1 MEIKNQGLNVQVN
14 RMNEG
19 PFPIK
24 QGDVS
29 PIMIKERLTDQE
41 AKVIL
46 KGQEVRV
53 KFDGPIPTQDRVMVE
68 VLKPNE
74 SGQLVVKPVQNPAP
88 SPVAAKT
95 VDDFLAK
102 AGFDPAG
109 HPELKEAIKLIFSKG
124 GTVSR
129 DTLRILQDFMKNQ
142 MGPLSDKLDTIKIMQ
157 QKKIEMTKVQLHA
170 VYEALHG
177 KPLTESMSEW
187 ISEPIHSVKGEA
199 PKTTEDKPVLEQI
212 LSQLKNKTEQ
222 SKLVEKVLALLD
234 STKDQQVISDIKK
247 ALQIQQAGKDRIL
260 QAITDPEIK
269 NRIQQ
274 ESNLSTILQLL
285 KTKELPDSLATVIH
299 DAVKLEKIGTAKL
312 ETAIENVFTE
322 DQPIEDPL
330 SAKIQEIVKTI
341 QKEPTLEKVLGA
353 IQKALDENTRTDIN
367 FSKIKTALEKAA
379 QLTEQGRE
387 LAARKELSGAINE
400 LVETHPQLQKTDSE
414 TALTKAEQYVIND
427 AAQSLQLGSQNILVT
442 KITKEMSQLA
452 IDFKKMR
459 QEMSRNLDAAS
470 RHIKSNQAGNVVP
483 AKQMLDATINKLD
496 QAILKGNF
504 MLYTDMAIEKKLLTA
519 SSRLAEAKNLLDN
532 GNFAKANE
540 IVKDVKH
547 VLDRLIF
554 KPSESKV
561 MHFVSDQES
570 PTAKS
575 MFEKAIHTGHEQG
588 AREIFEKVKAMGFTH
603 EVDAA
608 KAIVDKQEAPHNV
621 KSQLIQMLGTEDGGQ
636 RLPIEQALAN
646 ITGQQLLNKQ
656 DTSGIQN
663 LFLQLPILLN
673 KQVENVKIYVNS
685 QKKGEKIDWENCSLY
700 FVLETK
706 KLGEVGITI
715 SAVNRN
721 LSIAFKNDQ
730 ATFSKK
736 AKPFVEVAKDRL
748 QEIGYHVHSIQFQSF
763 TESVET
769 KKTESTRSTSTYT
782 EKGYDF
788 SI

>member
-19 PFPIK
+19 PLPIK

-29 PIMIKERLTDQE
+29 PIIIKERLTDQE

-46 KGQEVRV
+46 KGQEFRV

-74 SGQLVVKPVQNPAP
+74 TGQLVVKPVQNPAP

-102 AGFDPAG
+102 AGFDPTG
-109 HPELKEAIKLIFSKG
+109 HPELKEAVKLIFSKG

-129 DTLRILQDFMKNQ
+129 DTLNILQDFMKNQ
-142 MGPLSDKLDTIKIMQ
+142 MGPLTDKLDTIKIMQ
-157 QKKIEMTKVQLHA
+157 QKRIEMTKVQLHA

-177 KPLTESMSEW
+177 KPLTESMSKW
-187 ISEPIHSVKGEA
+187 ISGPIHSVKGEA

-222 SKLVEKVLALLD
+222 AKLVEKVLALLD
-234 STKDQQVISDIKK
+234 PAKDQQLITDIKK
-247 ALQIQQAGKDRIL
+247 ALQIQEAGKDRLL
-260 QAITDPEIK
+260 QAITDPEMK

-274 ESNLSTILQLL
+274 ESNLATMLQLL

-312 ETAIENVFTE
+312 ETAIQNVFTE
-322 DQPIEDPL
+322 DQPIEDSL
-330 SAKIQEIVKTI
+330 SNKIQEIAKII
-341 QKEPTLEKVLGA
+341 QKEPSLEKVLGA
-353 IQKALDENTRTDIN
+353 IQKVLEENTRTDIN
-367 FSKIKTALEKAA
+367 FNKIKTALEKAT

-387 LAARKELSGAINE
+387 LAARKELTGAINE
-400 LVETHPQLQKTDSE
+400 LVETQPRLQKMNSE
-414 TALTKAEQYVIND
+414 IALSKAEQYVFNET
-427 AAQSLQLGSQNILVT
+427 AQSLQLGSQNILVT

-452 IDFKKMR
+452 IDFKKIR

-470 RHIKSNQAGNVVP
+470 RSIESNQAGNVVP

-504 MLYTDMAIEKKLLTA
+504 MLYTDMVTEKKLLAA

-540 IVKDVKH
+540 IVKDVKN
-547 VLDRLIF
+547 VLDKLIF

-561 MHFVSDQES
+561 MHFVLDQEL
-570 PTAKS
+570 PTVKS
-575 MFEKAIHTGHEQG
+575 MFEKAFHTGHEQG

-663 LFLQLPILLN
+663 IFLQLPILLN

-706 KLGEVGITI
+706 KLGEVGISI

-730 ATFSKK
+730 TTFSEKV
-736 AKPFVEVAKDRL
+736 KPFVEIAKDRL

-763 TESVET
+763 TERVET
-769 KKTESTRSTSTYT
+769 KKTESIQASSTYT